1 MHSSA
6 MRIGTKFLD
15 NYFLPQMSSVLEV
28 GSFDVN
34 GSLKSAKP
42 KSAQWIGMDIEEGPG
57 VDIVVPPGEK
67 FPFPD
72 EHFDLVVA
80 TSVFEHDPAFWKTLS
95 EMSRVVK
102 KTGFLFICAP
112 SNGGVHR
119 YPLDCFRFYPDASQS
134 FLAIVRE
141 KAPQAVLSE
150 SFVGDQDHEQ
160 MWNDYVAI
168 ISMSPGSLQKIEKI
182 YKSENCSNIW
192 DGDSF
197 VETSLVETP
206 EDRRNADRLASDLV
220 KIQNEQNVIT
230 EFLKN
235 ERDAVTA
242 ERDAVTAER
251 DAVTAER
258 DAVTAER
265 DAVTAERD
273 AIYNTKI
280 FRWTKK
286 LRDLIYRLRHTSKS
300 EILGRK

>member
-57 VDIVVPPGEK
+57 VDIVVPPREK

-102 KTGFLFICAP
+102 KTGFLFVCAP

-160 MWNDYVAI
+160 MWNDYVAV
-168 ISMSPGSLQKIEKI
+168 ISMNQDSLRNIEKI
-182 YKSENCSNIW
+182 YKSEKCSNIW
-192 DGDSF
+192 DGNQFIES
-197 VETSLVETP
+197 SLVETP
-206 EDRRNADRLASDLV
+206 EDRRNADRLSS
-220 KIQNEQNVIT
+220 EVIT
-230 EFLKN
+230 IRSEHKAIAEFISTQ
-235 ERDAVTA
+235 RDAVAA
-242 ERDAVTAER
+242 ERDAVA
-251 DAVTAER
+251 
-258 DAVTAER
+258 
-265 DAVTAERD
+265 AERD
-273 AIYNTKI
+273 AIYNTKT
-280 FRWTKK
+280 FRWTKTLRK
-286 LRDLIYRLRHTSKS
+286 LIFRLRTTRRSNP
-300 EILGRK
+300 LQ

>member
-1 MHSSA
+1 M
-6 MRIGTKFLD
+6 T
-15 NYFLPQMSSVLEV
+15 SVLEV

-34 GSLKSAKP
+34 GSLKSV
-42 KSAQWIGMDIEEGPG
+42 KSESADWTGIDIEAGPG

-67 FPFPD
+67 FPFPNG
-72 EHFDLVVA
+72 HFDIVVA

-95 EMSRVVK
+95 EMTRVVK
-102 KTGFLFICAP
+102 ETGFLYICAP

-134 FLAIVRE
+134 FLDIVRE
-141 KAPQAVLSE
+141 QAPQAVLSE

-168 ISMSPGSLQKIEKI
+168 ISMSAASLQKIEKI
-182 YKSENCSNIW
+182 YKSEKCSNIW
-192 DGDSF
+192 DGNSF

-206 EDRRNADRLASDLV
+206 EDRRNADRLALDLV

-230 EFLKN
+230 ELLKN
-235 ERDAVTA
+235 ERDAVAA

-251 DAVTAER
+251 DAVAAER
-258 DAVTAER
+258 DAVA
-265 DAVTAERD
+265 AERD

-286 LRDLIYRLRHTSKS
+286 VRDIIYRFRTS
-300 EILGRK
+300 